1 MPKGAMLVT
10 TDVVGLYPN
19 IPQDLGLLSLSKV
32 LNETGICK
40 VPTIE
45 FIPMEFNIRLRIF
58 ACRYQKHLLE
68 LNLNPFKL
76 VF

>member
-1 MPKGAMLVT
+1 MLVT

-19 IPQDLGLLSLSKV
+19 IPHDLGLQSSSKG
-32 LNETGICK
+32 LNETGVCK

-45 FIPMEFNIRLRIF
+45 FIWMEFNVSLKIF
-58 ACRYQKHLLE
+58 ACRCQKHLLK
-68 LNLNPFKL
+68 LILNPLKL

>member
-19 IPQDLGLLSLSKV
+19 IPHDLGLQSLSKV
-32 LNETGICK
+32 LNETGICN

-45 FIPMEFNIRLRIF
+45 FIPMEFNVSLRIF
-58 ACRYQKHLLE
+58 VYRYQKHLLE
-68 LNLNPFKL
+68 LILNPLKF

>member
-1 MPKGAMLVT
+1 MHNGAMLVT

-19 IPQDLGLLSLSKV
+19 IPHDLGLQSLSKV

-45 FIPMEFNIRLRIF
+45 FIPMEFNVSLRIF
-58 ACRYQKHLLE
+58 VCRYQKHLLE
-68 LNLNPFKL
+68 LILNPLKF

>member
-1 MPKGAMLVT
+1 MLVT

-19 IPQDLGLLSLSKV
+19 IPHDLGLQSLSKV

-45 FIPMEFNIRLRIF
+45 LIPMEFNVSLRIF
-58 ACRYQKHLLE
+58 VCRYQKHLLE
-68 LNLNPFKL
+68 LFLNPLKF

>member
-1 MPKGAMLVT
+1 MLVT
-10 TDVVGLYPN
+10 TEIVGPYPN
-19 IPQDLGLLSLSKV
+19 SPHDLGLQSLSKG

-45 FIPMEFNIRLRIF
+45 FIPMEYNVSLKIF
-58 ACRYQKHLLE
+58 ACKYQKHFLE
-68 LNLNPFKL
+68 LILNPRKL